1 MRLRKQLF
9 FVSLITLTLPWA
21 GCQYVKE
28 MEQTL
33 LAGQSEALTAT
44 AMAAAARLSSDPAA
58 VQHLLNMQNP
68 AGLTP
73 IYAHPLTSPI
83 ALDGY
88 DDEWVTSGF
97 ARQALQAEN
106 GERAQIVS
114 GYDEQSLYLFL
125 RSQNNPKQYYSPSQR
140 SPTLSDHLRIRLRGE
155 NGQEQTVLIYT
166 SGPGQASV
174 DKLIEN
180 NRTVAEHRIKSQ
192 WLEWQ
197 SGYHIE
203 IRIPLTWAKKGVELN
218 LVHAN
223 KNDPSKQVTLSQRL
237 TRPAQNH
244 NQAALQIPPLI
255 TPSELLARELSIF
268 DRAGVRLHVAST
280 GIKRLATTGSIHSP
294 TTNTTEQHGL
304 VRWLYALALGNTPLP
319 ELDNP
324 QTSGQFE
331 TPEVHLGLQGK
342 ISNGVYHQGDKRLLR
357 VAVPITQPPQS
368 TTIGAVIADQNADT
382 LATLTNSAFNRLMLY
397 SLGTVFIAAFALLAY
412 ASWISMRIGRLSQ
425 AATNAVSE
433 TGKITDDFPILN
445 SKDEVGDLSRSFGQL
460 LARLRE
466 YTHYLRTLS
475 SKLSHELRTPLAI
488 VRSSLDNLE
497 HVTLSKEAKV
507 YAERARE
514 GTLRLS
520 SILNSMSAASRVE
533 QAISG
538 AEIEDIP
545 AKEML
550 SSLKD
555 AYSDVYKH
563 VDFSLNIRDD
573 NEQFTLRGSGE
584 LLVQMLD
591 KLVDNAADF
600 CPQEGKIELG
610 LYRSNSHIVITVRND
625 GPPLPSHMHGQ
636 LFDSMVSVRDKA
648 DERQHHLGLGL
659 YIVRLIVDFHRG
671 EVQGYNIPD
680 KSGVIFE
687 VKLPIQNT

>member
-33 LAGQSEALTAT
+33 RTGQSEALTAT

-58 VQHLLNMQNP
+58 VMQLQQLGTP

-73 IYAHPLTSPI
+73 LYAHPMATAVVP
-83 ALDGY
+83 DGY
-88 DDEWVTSGF
+88 DDEWVTAGL
-97 ARQALQAEN
+97 ARQGLAAPS
-106 GERAQIVS
+106 GEKAQIVAGS
-114 GYDEQSLYLFL
+114 YQRSLYLFL
-125 RSQNNPKQYYSPSQR
+125 RSYNNPKQYYSPSQR
-140 SPTLSDHLRIRLRGE
+140 SPIESDHLRIKLRNE
-155 NGQEQTVLIYT
+155 LGQEQTLLVYT
-166 SGPGQASV
+166 SVPGRASV
-174 DKLIEN
+174 DRLIEN
-180 NRTVAEHRIKSQ
+180 NRTVAEHKVICH

-197 SGYHIE
+197 DGYHIE
-203 IRIPLTWAKKGVELN
+203 LELPLTWAKGGIEVYLTQA
-218 LVHAN
+218 LAS
-223 KNDPSKQVTLSQRL
+223 DASKQALLSNR
-237 TRPAQNH
+237 QN
-244 NQAALQIPPLI
+244 NQTALIAPLI
-255 TPSELLARELSIF
+255 TPSEILANELAIF
-268 DRAGVRLHVAST
+268 SRTGVQLHVASS
-280 GIKRLATTGSIHSP
+280 GVKRLASTGNLNAPASKKLK
-294 TTNTTEQHGL
+294 EQHGL
-304 VRWLYALALGNTPLP
+304 ISWLYTLALGNDKLP
-319 ELDNP
+319 ELDNV

-331 TPEVHLGLQGK
+331 TPEVSLALQNT
-342 ISNGVYHQGDKRLLR
+342 SAQGVYQKGAKRLLR
-357 VAVPITQPPQS
+357 VAVPILANGDKNAQPL
-368 TTIGAVIADQNADT
+368 GVVIADQNADS
-382 LATLTNSAFNRLMLY
+382 LATMTNSAFNRLIMY
-397 SLGTVFIAAFALLAY
+397 SLGTVFIAAFALIIY

-425 AATNAVSE
+425 AAVNAVSE
-433 TGKITDDFPILN
+433 TGKISDDFPILN

-497 HVTLSKEAKV
+497 HVKLSKEAKV

-538 AEIEDIP
+538 ADIEDIP
-545 AKEML
+545 ANELL
-550 SSLKD
+550 SSLKA
-555 AYSDVYKH
+555 AYEDVYKH
-563 VDFSLNIRDD
+563 VDFKLNIRDD
-573 NEQFTLRGSGE
+573 GQDFTLRGSGE

-600 CPQEGKIELG
+600 CPQQGLIELG
-610 LYRSNSHIVITVRND
+610 LYRNNNHIMITVRND

-636 LFDSMVSVRDKA
+636 LFDSMVSVRDKT

-680 KSGVIFE
+680 NSGVIFE
-687 VKLPIQNT
+687 IKLPVKGS